1 MKTRL
6 TLLMVALLS
15 AFAYAAT
22 TWQATEETST
32 APGTTLVDNDLIVA
46 KTVYATTLK
55 PDARTIA
62 GEAFTHYIQVR
73 VDKDPTAEN
82 PAGTEKD
89 GSTPILLE
97 AKKDVSLTIYYR
109 RQSTAQT
116 TNPDTGEAISG
127 DFAENDGKDV
137 KVFNQADFTF
147 LTGEMTIVEPTAD
160 FKYGYATKK
169 VELAEGGKYVI
180 AARGTTCQFYGITVE
195 AMGTG
200 EVTPPVPEMGEAIS
214 LAPATGADLAAELAA
229 AQAANPYPA
238 SITITL
244 AADGAYT
251 VGETMNVNCPLT
263 IKGDFDKP
271 ATVDASALEAPV
283 IQLTED
289 IHPDFTKSASV
300 AQEDGTDKEY
310 AWVDLGDVV
319 FENVEFTG
327 VKRQL
332 FYANK
337 QKVVL
342 NQLAVRNSII
352 GIDGTAKKTIFDFNG
367 GGNTKKLVV
376 SSSTI
381 WANPTNGQNGG
392 FFSSQSSQDIA
403 EFNPEFTQEFNIA
416 NSTIYNITNGKT
428 VSTLRK
434 NSQAHMKYVVK
445 DNLVVASGKKNQ
457 FIVGLNQGQPG
468 KANNWDVSGNSIQ
481 WMSTAE
487 DGTVTFE
494 DILAEEKPAG
504 EATEGVAGIVAFTGD
519 YANGDFTLGD
529 CPQNEAL
536 VGDPRWIAPVI
547 PAIGPA
553 IELAPATGADLA
565 AELAAAQ
572 AENPY
577 PASITIT
584 LAADGAYTVSQ
595 TLNVNCPVTIKGDF
609 DNPATVDASALE
621 APVIQLT
628 EDIHPDFTKSASVAQ
643 EDGTDKEY
651 AWVDLGDVV
660 FENVEF
666 TGVKR
671 QLFYANKQK
680 VVLNQLAV
688 RNSIIGIDGT
698 AKKTIF
704 DFNGGGNTKK
714 LVVSSSTIWANP
726 TNGQNGGFFS
736 SQSSQDIAEFN
747 PEFTQEFN
755 IANSTIY
762 NITNGKTVSTLRK
775 NSQAHM
781 KYVVKDNLVVASG
794 KKNQF
799 IVGLNQGQPGKAN
812 NWDVSG
818 NSIQWFETA
827 EDGTVA
833 FEDILADE
841 KPAGA
846 ATEGVEGI
854 VAFAGDYAAGD
865 FTLAQCAQNTAKV
878 GDPRWLVEPRNIF
891 FEITDEEGFATYF
904 NSQYAFIVPEG
915 VKAGV
920 IKLVDNLYSYVDYFY
935 PTGSVVPA
943 GVPVILKGEIKA
955 YTADI
960 STLDP
965 GNKPTTNL
973 LQGYDAFTEKITAP
987 EYFYYKLSRS
997 THNGVKKLGFY
1008 WFSAD
1013 GHANLCKPNKAY
1025 LCLTE
1030 EQTANFL
1037 VLFDETTGIRNIG
1050 TTESTNDIYSINGVK
1065 VKGELQRGIYI
1076 INGKKTVVK

>member
-73 VDKDPTAEN
+73 VDKDPTAEK

-127 DFAENDGKDV
+127 VFAENDGKDV
-137 KVFNQADFTF
+137 KVFNQADFSL

-160 FKYGYATKK
+160 FKNGFATKK

-195 AMGTG
+195 AMETG

-229 AQAANPYPA
+229 AQAENPYPA

-244 AADGAYT
+244 AAEGAYT
-251 VGETMNVNCPLT
+251 VGETMNVNCPIT
-263 IKGDFDKP
+263 IKGDAAKP
-271 ATVDASALEAPV
+271 ATIDAVALSAPMV
-283 IQLTED
+283 QLTED
-289 IHPDFTKSASV
+289 ILPDFTKTYTVEGEEEPKSYT
-300 AQEDGTDKEY
+300 E
-310 AWVDLGDVV
+310 LGSVV
-319 FENVEFTG
+319 FENVLING
-327 VKRQL
+327 LSRQL

-342 NQLAVRNSII
+342 NELAVRNSII
-352 GIDGTAKKTIFDFNG
+352 GFDGSAKKTIFDFNG
-367 GGNTKKLVV
+367 GGNTKKLEV
-376 SSSTI
+376 SNSTI
-381 WANPTNGQNGG
+381 WGNPSNEQNGG
-392 FFSSQSSQDIA
+392 FFSTQSSQDVT
-403 EFNPEFTQEFNIA
+403 EFNPEFTQEFNIV
-416 NSTIYNITNGKT
+416 NSTIYNVANGKT
-428 VSTLRK
+428 VSSLRK
-434 NSQAHMKYVVK
+434 NSQKYMKYVVK
-445 DNLVVASGKKNQ
+445 NNLIISSGKKNQ
-457 FIVGLNQGQPG
+457 FLVGLNAGQPG
-468 KANNWDVSGNSIQ
+468 KADNWDVSGNSIQ
-481 WMSTAE
+481 WINAAE

-504 EATEGVAGIVAFTGD
+504 EATEGIAGIVAFAGE
-519 YANGDFTLGD
+519 YVNGDFTFAD
-529 CPQNEAL
+529 CPQNTAKI
-536 VGDPRWIAPVI
+536 GDPRWLVKVI
-547 PAIGPA
+547 PSLGEAIA
-553 IELAPATGADLA
+553 IAPATGADLA
-565 AELAAAQ
+565 TELAAAM

-584 LAADGAYTVSQ
+584 LAADGAYTVGG
-595 TLNVNCPVTIKGDF
+595 TMNVNCPITIKGDAEK
-609 DNPATVDASALE
+609 PATIDAAALE
-621 APVIQLT
+621 APMVQLT
-628 EDIHPDFTKSASVAQ
+628 DDIHPDFTKTFTIEGEEEPKSYT
-643 EDGTDKEY
+643 E
-651 AWVDLGDVV
+651 LGSVV
-660 FENVEF
+660 FENVKVN
-666 TGVKR
+666 GLKR

-680 VVLNQLAV
+680 VILDELVV

-698 AKKTIF
+698 AKKSIF

-714 LVVSSSTIWANP
+714 LEVSNSTIWANP
-726 TNGQNGGFFS
+726 SNEQNGGFFS
-736 SQSSQDIAEFN
+736 TQSSQDVTEFN

-762 NITNGKTVSTLRK
+762 NVTNGKTVSTLRK
-775 NSQAHM
+775 NSQKYM
-781 KYVVKDNLVVASG
+781 KYVVKDNLIISSG

-799 IVGLNQGQPGKAN
+799 LVGLNSGQPGKVD

-818 NSIQWFETA
+818 NSIQWGSAA
-827 EDGTVA
+827 EDGAVT

-841 KPAGA
+841 KPAGQ

-854 VAFAGDYAAGD
+854 VAFAGDCAAGD

-878 GDPRWLVEPRNIF
+878 GDPRWLVEAKNIF

-920 IKLVDNLYSYVDYFY
+920 IKSVDNLYSYVDYFY
-935 PTGSVVPA
+935 QPGSVVPA

-955 YTADI
+955 YTANI

-965 GNKPTTNL
+965 GNKPAENL
-973 LQGYDAFTEKITAP
+973 LKGYDAFTEKITAP

-997 THNGVKKLGFY
+997 THNGEKKLGFY

-1013 GHANLCKPNKAY
+1013 GHANLSKPNKAY

-1037 VLFDETTGIRNIG
+1037 ILVDETTAIRNIETVEG
-1050 TTESTNDIYSINGVK
+1050 TNDVYTITGVK

>member
-73 VDKDPTAEN
+73 VDKDPTAEK

-127 DFAENDGKDV
+127 VFAENDGKDV
-137 KVFNQADFTF
+137 KVFNQADFSL

-160 FKYGYATKK
+160 FKNGFATKK

-195 AMGTG
+195 AMETG

-229 AQAANPYPA
+229 AQAENPYPA

-244 AADGAYT
+244 AAEGAYT
-251 VGETMNVNCPLT
+251 VGETMNVNCPIT
-263 IKGDFDKP
+263 IKGDAAKP
-271 ATVDASALEAPV
+271 ATIDAVALSAPMV
-283 IQLTED
+283 QLTED
-289 IHPDFTKSASV
+289 ILPDFTKTYTVEGEEEPKSYT
-300 AQEDGTDKEY
+300 E
-310 AWVDLGDVV
+310 LGSVV
-319 FENVEFTG
+319 FENVLING
-327 VKRQL
+327 LSRQL

-342 NQLAVRNSII
+342 NELAVRNSII
-352 GIDGTAKKTIFDFNG
+352 GFDGSAKKTIFDFNG
-367 GGNTKKLVV
+367 GGNTKKLEV
-376 SSSTI
+376 SNSTI
-381 WANPTNGQNGG
+381 WGNPSNEQNGG
-392 FFSSQSSQDIA
+392 FFSTQSSQDVT
-403 EFNPEFTQEFNIA
+403 EFNPEFTQEFNIV
-416 NSTIYNITNGKT
+416 NSTIYNVANGKT
-428 VSTLRK
+428 VSSLRK
-434 NSQAHMKYVVK
+434 NSQKYMKYVVK
-445 DNLVVASGKKNQ
+445 NNLIISSGKKNQ
-457 FIVGLNQGQPG
+457 FLVGLNAGQPG
-468 KANNWDVSGNSIQ
+468 KVDNWDVSGNSIQ
-481 WMSTAE
+481 WGSAAE
-487 DGTVTFE
+487 DGAVT
-494 DILAEEKPAG
+494 
-504 EATEGVAGIVAFTGD
+504 
-519 YANGDFTLGD
+519 
-529 CPQNEAL
+529 
-536 VGDPRWIAPVI
+536 
-547 PAIGPA
+547 
-553 IELAPATGADLA
+553 
-565 AELAAAQ
+565 
-572 AENPY
+572 
-577 PASITIT
+577 
-584 LAADGAYTVSQ
+584 
-595 TLNVNCPVTIKGDF
+595 
-609 DNPATVDASALE
+609 
-621 APVIQLT
+621 
-628 EDIHPDFTKSASVAQ
+628 
-643 EDGTDKEY
+643 
-651 AWVDLGDVV
+651 
-660 FENVEF
+660 
-666 TGVKR
+666 
-671 QLFYANKQK
+671 
-680 VVLNQLAV
+680 
-688 RNSIIGIDGT
+688 
-698 AKKTIF
+698 
-704 DFNGGGNTKK
+704 
-714 LVVSSSTIWANP
+714 
-726 TNGQNGGFFS
+726 
-736 SQSSQDIAEFN
+736 
-747 PEFTQEFN
+747 
-755 IANSTIY
+755 
-762 NITNGKTVSTLRK
+762 
-775 NSQAHM
+775 
-781 KYVVKDNLVVASG
+781 
-794 KKNQF
+794 
-799 IVGLNQGQPGKAN
+799 
-812 NWDVSG
+812 
-818 NSIQWFETA
+818 
-827 EDGTVA
+827 

-841 KPAGA
+841 KPAGQ

-854 VAFAGDYAAGD
+854 VAFAGDCAAGD

-878 GDPRWLVEPRNIF
+878 GDPRWLVEAKNIF

-920 IKLVDNLYSYVDYFY
+920 IKSVDNLYSYVDYFY
-935 PTGSVVPA
+935 QPGSVVPA

-955 YTADI
+955 YTANI

-965 GNKPTTNL
+965 GNKPAENL
-973 LQGYDAFTEKITAP
+973 LKGYDAFTEKITAP

-997 THNGVKKLGFY
+997 THNGEKKLGFY

-1013 GHANLCKPNKAY
+1013 GHANLSKPNKAY

-1037 VLFDETTGIRNIG
+1037 ILVDETTAIRNIE
-1050 TTESTNDIYSINGVK
+1050 TVESTNDVYTITGVK